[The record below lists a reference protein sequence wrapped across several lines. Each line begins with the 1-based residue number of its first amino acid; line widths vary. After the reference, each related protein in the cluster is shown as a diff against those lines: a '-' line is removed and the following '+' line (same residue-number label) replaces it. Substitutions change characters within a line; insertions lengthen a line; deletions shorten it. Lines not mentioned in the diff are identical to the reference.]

1 MAKLSFKRHRFKSDV
16 IKRAVWLY
24 YRFSL
29 SLRDVEE
36 ILAERG
42 IDVSY
47 EAIRDWCRKFGL
59 QIARNLRRRRPA
71 PSPRWHLD
79 EMVSSIGG
87 RHMYV
92 WRAVDDEGEVLGS
105 AVERRRDASTAES
118 FLRKLLRDQPV
129 VPDSIVTDG
138 LSSYKTALD
147 RLGLS
152 DRHRPGRLRENNR
165 AENSHLPIRKRER
178 QMIGFKSAA
187 SAQRFLT
194 VHAAVYNTFYTQ
206 RHLIS
211 RSTLRI
217 FRAHAHAAW
226 IAAVAS

>member
-24 YRFSL
+24 YRFNL

-59 QIARNLRRRRPA
+59 QIARNLRRRRPG

-79 EMVSSIGG
+79 EMVSVIGG
-87 RHMYV
+87 RNMYV

-105 AVERRRDASTAES
+105 AVERRRDGATAES

-129 VPDSIVTDG
+129 IPESIVTDG
-138 LSSYKTALD
+138 LGSYKTALD
-147 RLGLS
+147 RLGLG

-194 VHAAVYNTFYTQ
+194 VHAAVYNAFYTQ
-206 RHLIS
+206 RHLVS
-211 RSTLRI
+211 RSTLRL
-217 FRAHAHAAW
+217 FRAHAHVAW
-226 IAAVAS
+226 NAAVAS

>member
-1 MAKLSFKRHRFKSDV
+1 MARLSFKRHWFKSDV

-24 YRFSL
+24 YRSNI

-79 EMVSSIGG
+79 EIVSVIGG

-105 AVERRRDASTAES
+105 AVERRRDAATAES

-129 VPDSIVTDG
+129 VPETIVTDG
-138 LSSYKTALD
+138 LGSYKTALD

-206 RHLIS
+206 RHLVS
-211 RSTLRI
+211 RSTLRL
-217 FRAHAHAAW
+217 FRAHAHAGW
-226 IAAVAS
+226 NAAVAS

>member
-1 MAKLSFKRHRFKSDV
+1 
-16 IKRAVWLY
+16 
-24 YRFSL
+24 
-29 SLRDVEE
+29 
-36 ILAERG
+36 
-42 IDVSY
+42 
-47 EAIRDWCRKFGL
+47 
-59 QIARNLRRRRPA
+59 
-71 PSPRWHLD
+71 
-79 EMVSSIGG
+79 MVSSIGG

-105 AVERRRDASTAES
+105 AVERRRDAATAES

-129 VPDSIVTDG
+129 VPETIVTDG
-138 LSSYKTALD
+138 LGSYKTALD

-206 RHLIS
+206 RHLVS
-211 RSTLRI
+211 RSTLRT
-217 FRAHAHAAW
+217 FRAQAHAAW
-226 IAAVAS
+226 NAAVAS

>member
-1 MAKLSFKRHRFKSDV
+1 MAKLSFKRHRFESDV

-24 YRFSL
+24 YRFNL

-105 AVERRRDASTAES
+105 AVERRRDAATAES

-129 VPDSIVTDG
+129 VPELIVTDG
-138 LSSYKTALD
+138 LGSYKTALD
-147 RLGLS
+147 RLGLI

-206 RHLIS
+206 RHLVS
-211 RSTLRI
+211 RSTLRT
-217 FRAHAHAAW
+217 FRAQAHAAW
-226 IAAVAS
+226 NAAVAT

>member
-24 YRFSL
+24 YRFNL

-42 IDVSY
+42 VDVSY
-47 EAIRDWCRKFGL
+47 EAIRDWCHKFGL
-59 QIARNLRRRRPA
+59 QIARNLKRRRPA

-105 AVERRRDASTAES
+105 SVERRRDAGTAEG
-118 FLRKLLRDQPV
+118 FLRKLMRNQPV
-129 VPDSIVTDG
+129 VPEVIVTDG
-138 LSSYKTALD
+138 LGSYKAALEN
-147 RLGLS
+147 LGLA

-178 QMIGFKSAA
+178 QMLGFKSPA

-194 VHAAVYNTFYTQ
+194 VHAAVYNAFYTQ
-206 RHLIS
+206 RHLVS
-211 RSTLRI
+211 RATLKR
-217 FRAHAHAAW
+217 FRTDAHAIWREATA
-226 IAAVAS
+226 

>member
-1 MAKLSFKRHRFKSDV
+1 
-16 IKRAVWLY
+16 
-24 YRFSL
+24 
-29 SLRDVEE
+29 
-36 ILAERG
+36 
-42 IDVSY
+42 
-47 EAIRDWCRKFGL
+47 
-59 QIARNLRRRRPA
+59 
-71 PSPRWHLD
+71 
-79 EMVSSIGG
+79 MVSSIGG
-87 RHMYV
+87 RYMYV

-105 AVERRRDASTAES
+105 TVERRRDAATAET

-129 VPDSIVTDG
+129 VPETIVTDG
-138 LSSYKTALD
+138 LGSYKTALD
-147 RLGLS
+147 RLGLG

-211 RSTLRI
+211 RSTLRT
-217 FRAHAHAAW
+217 FRAQAHAAW
-226 IAAVAS
+226 KAAVAS

>member
-1 MAKLSFKRHRFKSDV
+1 MAKLSFKRHRFESDV

-24 YRFSL
+24 YRFNL

-71 PSPRWHLD
+71 ASPRWHLD
-79 EMVSSIGG
+79 EMVSAIGG

-105 AVERRRDASTAES
+105 AVERRRDAATAES

-129 VPDSIVTDG
+129 VPETIVTDG
-138 LSSYKTALD
+138 LGSYKTALD

-178 QMIGFKSAA
+178 QMIGFKSAP

-194 VHAAVYNTFYTQ
+194 VHAAFYNTFYTQ
-206 RHLIS
+206 RHLVS
-211 RSTLRI
+211 RGTLRKL
-217 FRAHAHAAW
+217 RAQAHAAW
-226 IAAVAS
+226 NAAVAS

>member
-24 YRFSL
+24 CRFNL

-42 IDVSY
+42 VDVSY

-71 PSPRWHLD
+71 PSLRWHLD

-92 WRAVDDEGEVLGS
+92 WRAVDAEGEVLGS

-118 FLRKLLRDQPV
+118 FLRKLSRDQPV
-129 VPDSIVTDG
+129 VPEVIVTDG
-138 LSSYKTALD
+138 LGSYKADLD
-147 RLGLS
+147 RLGLG

-178 QMIGFKSAA
+178 QMVGFKSAA

-194 VHAAVYNTFYTQ
+194 VHAAVYNTFYAQ

-211 RSTLRI
+211 RTTLRA
-217 FRAHAHAAW
+217 FRAQAHAAW
-226 IAAVAS
+226 NAAVAS